1 MDDNIILQ
9 IKNLSGHSLDGFQ
22 IHDINLN
29 LSVSEIHF
37 IVGEN
42 NSGQKAFI
50 NTLAGVTPKIKG
62 EIVYN
67 GQVLRNSFK
76 VGSDSE
82 VSFLSQ
88 ENTLVD
94 DLTIAENLALMKFP
108 KTKGF
113 GLIKWKQVEK
123 QAKKIL
129 ERINIDI
136 NVDMKVSSLTDE
148 NRKLVEIAKV
158 FIGNPKIVVLFEPTE
173 KLSTR
178 TVIKLYDF
186 LREYKKNGVSMIY
199 VTKNWQEALKIAD
212 NISVLY
218 KGKIKGR
225 FTGKEVKNNP
235 QELLNILN
243 NNHYKKNEL
252 DKDYESKEILDSI
265 FKAAEF
271 LTSEYEL
278 KDVLLFLAES
288 VTKAMNADGCRIDL
302 LDVNTDSIIDTFKI
316 FKINDLHAK
325 LKKEFVIRLIKKD
338 TLYYSNQQD
347 KEFDSLF
354 EYKENIRTIICI
366 PLLVRS
372 RVSGVIQI
380 LYKDLYVHSTDEA
393 KYLLAFAKQA
403 AIAIEDTRLMGRSAL
418 LQESHHRIKNNLQAI
433 SSFIILQKRYLDEE
447 QKEFLTPVLENIVSR
462 IKSIAAVHD
471 LLSKDQIGRSIINIK
486 DLVSAIIKFINV
498 DTRVEIKLDIEDMF
512 IPYSKAT
519 SIALIINEL
528 VSNCNKHAFGDFEK
542 RYNVIN
548 IKGIRKSSQVLII
561 IHDNGLGFE
570 EGFDIEKVN
579 SLGLT
584 IVSSI
589 IKNEFGGEVE
599 FSNDQGAKIELSLSS
614 CKVFVGM

>member
-62 EIVYN
+62 EIVYK

-218 KGKIKGR
+218 KGRIKGR

-252 DKDYESKEILDSI
+252 DRDYESKEILDSI

-486 DLVSAIIKFINV
+486 DLVGAIIKFINV

-528 VSNCNKHAFGDFEK
+528 VSNCNKHAFPDFEK
-542 RYNVIN
+542 RYNAIN
-548 IKGIRKSSQVLII
+548 IKGIRKDNQVLII
-561 IHDNGLGFE
+561 IHDNGLGFKK
-570 EGFDIEKVN
+570 GFDIEKVN